1 MQRQIIN
8 GIPYYIDSAKKLYT
22 FTDEP
27 NHIGQFSD
35 GLVSINPASYES
47 LNTKLAEWRESQNA
61 RVRKPIVA
69 SGTLATNT
77 KEDA

>member
-27 NHIGQFSD
+27 NHIGQFTD
-35 GLVSINPASYES
+35 GLVTINPASYES
-47 LNTKLAEWRESQNA
+47 LNAKLTEWRDSQNA
-61 RVRKPIVA
+61 RVRKPTIVA
-69 SGTLATNT
+69 VASST
-77 KEDA
+77 KADS